1 MKTKPDLSF
10 WKLWNLSFGFFGV
23 QIAYA
28 LQSANVS
35 RIFATLGA
43 DPHDLSYFWIL
54 PPLMGLVVQP
64 IVGTASDRT
73 WNRFG
78 RRLPYLIAGAL
89 VAVAVMCLLP
99 NAGSFGLAVSSAIL
113 IGLCAL
119 MLLDTSINMAMQP
132 FKMLVGDMVNERQ
145 KGLAYSIQSFLCN
158 AGSIVGYVFPFLL
171 TWIGFQNTA
180 AAGVIPQTV
189 VFSFYFGA
197 AILLLCVVYSLM
209 KIKEW
214 PPQLYTEYNG
224 GGNAASSDKKEK
236 TNLIKLLVNAP
247 KTFWTVGLVQFFCW
261 IAFLF
266 MWTYTNGTI
275 AKQAFDCP
283 ETTTI
288 HGITETLADGSSA
301 TYNAKYIL
309 TADSMLI
316 VDNGKAAVAGI
327 VDADGV
333 FHAATEV
340 QLITTSQPEQKIDSC
355 ELDITAPATEIERVT
370 PVVTGDMLASTNG
383 ISPFAFNTPVETE
396 GRTLIINGNEGI
408 DTPSF
413 TIVDRLSQM
422 KGGSGI
428 IMADIYTHDP
438 NSGALFLDGTST
450 ATLAD
455 PAKCAFDTSI
465 VLNTESDEYNDA
477 GNWVGILFAV
487 QAIGSVLWAVCLPL
501 FRSRKFSYSLSLM
514 LGAAGFISAGL
525 ITNQYLLFVSFLL
538 IGCAWAAMLAWP
550 FTILTNSLK
559 SGNIGAYLGL
569 FNCSICIPQIVGA
582 LAGGWIL
589 SAIGSPSELA
599 PQYMMMIIA
608 GISLVL
614 GSLAVVFIKEGPD
627 TAAPAET
634 PVVSEGI

>member
-113 IGLCAL
+113 IGLFAL

-214 PPQLYTEYNG
+214 PPQLYAEYNG
-224 GGNAASSDKKEK
+224 GGNAAASDKKEK

-261 IAFLF
+261 FAFLF

-275 AKQAFDCP
+275 AKQAFNCP

-340 QLITTSQPEQKIDSC
+340 QLTTTSQLEQKIDFGG
-355 ELDITAPATEIERVT
+355 LDITAPTMGIERVT
-370 PVVTGDMLASTNG
+370 PVVTADMLASTNG
-383 ISPFAFNTPVETE
+383 ISRFAFNIPVETE

-408 DTPSF
+408 ETPSF

-422 KGGSGI
+422 KGGRGI

>member
-64 IVGTASDRT
+64 IVGTASDHT

-113 IGLCAL
+113 IGLFAL

-214 PPQLYTEYNG
+214 PPQLYAEYNG
-224 GGNAASSDKKEK
+224 GGNAAASDKKEK

-261 IAFLF
+261 FAFLF

-275 AKQAFDCP
+275 AKQAFNCP

-340 QLITTSQPEQKIDSC
+340 QLTTTSQPEQKIDFGG
-355 ELDITAPATEIERVT
+355 LDITAPTMGIERVT
-370 PVVTGDMLASTNG
+370 PVVTADMLASTNG
-383 ISPFAFNTPVETE
+383 ISRFAFNTPVETE

>member
-78 RRLPYLIAGAL
+78 RRVPYLIAGAL

-113 IGLCAL
+113 IGLFAL

-214 PPQLYTEYNG
+214 PPQLYAEYNG
-224 GGNAASSDKKEK
+224 GGNAAASDKKEK

-261 IAFLF
+261 FAFLF

-309 TADSMLI
+309 TADSLLI

-327 VDADGV
+327 VDADGI
-333 FHAATEV
+333 FHAATQV
-340 QLITTSQPEQKIDSC
+340 QLTTTSQPEQKIDFGG
-355 ELDITAPATEIERVT
+355 LDITAPTMGIERVT
-370 PVVTGDMLASTNG
+370 PVVTDDMLASTNG
-383 ISPFAFNTPVETE
+383 ISRFAFNTPVETE
-396 GRTLIINGNEGI
+396 GRTLIINGIEGI
-408 DTPSF
+408 ETPSF

-422 KGGSGI
+422 KAGSGI

-525 ITNQYLLFVSFLL
+525 ITNQYLLFVSFIL

-627 TAAPAET
+627 TPAPAET

>member
-1 MKTKPDLSF
+1 
-10 WKLWNLSFGFFGV
+10 
-23 QIAYA
+23 
-28 LQSANVS
+28 
-35 RIFATLGA
+35 
-43 DPHDLSYFWIL
+43 
-54 PPLMGLVVQP
+54 MGLVVQP

-113 IGLCAL
+113 IGLFAL

-214 PPQLYTEYNG
+214 PPQLYAEYNG
-224 GGNAASSDKKEK
+224 GGNVAASDKKEK

-261 IAFLF
+261 FAFLF

-275 AKQAFDCP
+275 AKQAFNCP

-327 VDADGV
+327 VDADGI

-340 QLITTSQPEQKIDSC
+340 QLTTTSQPEQKIDFGG
-355 ELDITAPATEIERVT
+355 LNITAPTMGIERVT
-370 PVVTGDMLASTNG
+370 PVVTADMLASTNG
-383 ISPFAFNTPVETE
+383 ISRFAFNIPVETE

-408 DTPSF
+408 ETPNF

-422 KGGSGI
+422 KGGRGI

-627 TAAPAET
+627 TPAPAET

>member
-78 RRLPYLIAGAL
+78 RRVPYLIAGAL

-113 IGLCAL
+113 IGLFAL

-214 PPQLYTEYNG
+214 PPQLYAEYNG
-224 GGNAASSDKKEK
+224 GGNAAASDKKEK

-261 IAFLF
+261 FAFLF

-275 AKQAFDCP
+275 AKQAFNCP

-309 TADSMLI
+309 TADSLLI

-327 VDADGV
+327 VDADGI
-333 FHAATEV
+333 FHAATQV
-340 QLITTSQPEQKIDSC
+340 QLTTTSQPEQKIDFGG
-355 ELDITAPATEIERVT
+355 LDITAPTMGIERVT
-370 PVVTGDMLASTNG
+370 PVVTDDMLASTNG
-383 ISPFAFNTPVETE
+383 ISRFAFNTPVETE
-396 GRTLIINGNEGI
+396 GRTLIINGIEGI
-408 DTPSF
+408 ETPSF

-422 KGGSGI
+422 KAGSGI

>member
-113 IGLCAL
+113 IGLFAL

-197 AILLLCVVYSLM
+197 AILLLCVIYSLM

-214 PPQLYTEYNG
+214 PPQLYAEYNG
-224 GGNAASSDKKEK
+224 GGNAAASDKKEK

-261 IAFLF
+261 FAFLF

-275 AKQAFDCP
+275 AKQAFNCP

-340 QLITTSQPEQKIDSC
+340 QLTTTSQPEQKIDFGG
-355 ELDITAPATEIERVT
+355 LDITAPTMGIERVT
-370 PVVTGDMLASTNG
+370 PVVTADMLASTNG
-383 ISPFAFNTPVETE
+383 ISRFAFNTPVETE

-422 KGGSGI
+422 KGASGI

-614 GSLAVVFIKEGPD
+614 GSLAVVFIKEGSD

>member
-113 IGLCAL
+113 IGLFAL

-214 PPQLYTEYNG
+214 PPQLYAEYNG
-224 GGNAASSDKKEK
+224 GGNVAASDKKEK

-261 IAFLF
+261 FAFLF

-275 AKQAFDCP
+275 AKQAFNCP

-327 VDADGV
+327 VDADGI

-340 QLITTSQPEQKIDSC
+340 QLTTTSQPEQKIDFGG
-355 ELDITAPATEIERVT
+355 LDITAPTMGIERVT
-370 PVVTGDMLASTNG
+370 PVVTADMLASTNG
-383 ISPFAFNTPVETE
+383 ISRFAFNTPVETE

-408 DTPSF
+408 ETPSF

-422 KGGSGI
+422 KGGRGI

-634 PVVSEGI
+634 PVVSEGV

>member
-1 MKTKPDLSF
+1 
-10 WKLWNLSFGFFGV
+10 
-23 QIAYA
+23 
-28 LQSANVS
+28 
-35 RIFATLGA
+35 
-43 DPHDLSYFWIL
+43 
-54 PPLMGLVVQP
+54 
-64 IVGTASDRT
+64 
-73 WNRFG
+73 
-78 RRLPYLIAGAL
+78 
-89 VAVAVMCLLP
+89 
-99 NAGSFGLAVSSAIL
+99 
-113 IGLCAL
+113 

-171 TWIGFQNTA
+171 TWIGFKNTA

-197 AILLLCVVYSLM
+197 AILLLCVIYSLM

-214 PPQLYTEYNG
+214 PPQLYAEYNG
-224 GGNAASSDKKEK
+224 GGNTAASDKKEK

-261 IAFLF
+261 FAFLF

-275 AKQAFDCP
+275 AKQAFNCP

-340 QLITTSQPEQKIDSC
+340 QLTTTSQSEQKIDFGG
-355 ELDITAPATEIERVT
+355 LDITAPTMGIERVT
-370 PVVTGDMLASTNG
+370 PVVTADMLASTNG
-383 ISPFAFNTPVETE
+383 ISRFAFNTPVETE

-422 KGGSGI
+422 KGASGI

>member
-113 IGLCAL
+113 IGLFAL

-214 PPQLYTEYNG
+214 PPQLYAEYNG
-224 GGNAASSDKKEK
+224 GGNAAASDKKEK

-261 IAFLF
+261 FAFLF

-275 AKQAFDCP
+275 AKQAFNCP

-340 QLITTSQPEQKIDSC
+340 QLTTTSQPEQKIDFGG
-355 ELDITAPATEIERVT
+355 LDITAPTMGIERVT
-370 PVVTGDMLASTNG
+370 PVVTADMLASTNG
-383 ISPFAFNTPVETE
+383 ISRFAFNTPVETE

-422 KGGSGI
+422 KGGIGI

>member
-113 IGLCAL
+113 IGLFAL

-214 PPQLYTEYNG
+214 PPQLYAEYNG
-224 GGNAASSDKKEK
+224 GGNAAASDKKEK

-261 IAFLF
+261 FAFLF

-275 AKQAFDCP
+275 AKQAFNCP

-301 TYNAKYIL
+301 TYNAKNIL

-340 QLITTSQPEQKIDSC
+340 QLTTTSQLEQKIDFGG
-355 ELDITAPATEIERVT
+355 LDITAPTMGIERVT
-370 PVVTGDMLASTNG
+370 PVVTADMLASTNG
-383 ISPFAFNTPVETE
+383 ISRFAFNIPVETE

-408 DTPSF
+408 ETPSF

-422 KGGSGI
+422 KGGRGI

-438 NSGALFLDGTST
+438 NSGAPFLDGTST

-627 TAAPAET
+627 TPAPAET

>member
-113 IGLCAL
+113 IGLFAL

-214 PPQLYTEYNG
+214 PPQLYAEYNG
-224 GGNAASSDKKEK
+224 GGNAAASDKKEK

-261 IAFLF
+261 FAFLF

-275 AKQAFDCP
+275 AKQAFNCP

-340 QLITTSQPEQKIDSC
+340 QLTTTSQPEQKIDFGG
-355 ELDITAPATEIERVT
+355 LDITAPTMGIERVT
-370 PVVTGDMLASTNG
+370 PVVTADMLASTNG
-383 ISPFAFNTPVETE
+383 ISRFAFNIPVETE

-408 DTPSF
+408 ETPSF